1 MYFSLFVGVLCLSLF
16 CYALLCVHFRY
27 ALNQMH
33 MYYLLPI
40 VEYASVV
47 WDGCSDQDSQ
57 TLQNIQ
63 NETARLVTGLARSV
77 SLESLYN

>member
-27 ALNQMH
+27 ALKQMH